1 MVVVPSRVE
10 NTFFIS
16 VRLLFL
22 ATAAIEGPL
31 PETEAPNAP
40 FSTNLEIIFGS
51 EFRRADVANPFIS
64 LHSNSQIF
72 LQDSTLVQKYH
83 FVF

>member
-22 ATAAIEGPL
+22 ATAAIDGPL
-31 PETEAPNAP
+31 PETEAPNAH

-51 EFRRADVANPFIS
+51 EFRRADVANPFSIIAF
-64 LHSNSQIF
+64 Q
-72 LQDSTLVQKYH
+72 
-83 FVF
+83 